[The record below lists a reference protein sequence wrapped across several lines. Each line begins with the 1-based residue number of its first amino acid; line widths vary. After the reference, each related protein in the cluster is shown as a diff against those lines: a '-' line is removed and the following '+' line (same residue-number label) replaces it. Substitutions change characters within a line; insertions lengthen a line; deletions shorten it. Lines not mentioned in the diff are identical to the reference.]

1 MQKRVFSFNYT
12 LKDTKGA
19 VLDQSSDGPLVFLEG
34 AGQIIPALEAKIIFM
49 SPGDKTNVKLAAQD
63 AYGLPDERLKM
74 DVPKKELSHI
84 EISIGSFLQLQLQD
98 QLKVV
103 QVTKIT
109 DDLVT
114 LDGNHPLSGQD
125 LEFDIEMV
133 SVREASN
140 DEIKHGH
147 AHGPGGHHH

>member
-19 VLDQSSDGPLVFLEG
+19 VLDQSSDGPLAFLEG

-49 SPGDKTNVKLAAQD
+49 SPGDKANVKLAAQD
-63 AYGLPDERLKM
+63 AYGLPDEKLKM

-84 EISIGSFLQLQLQD
+84 EISVGSFLQLQLQD

-109 DDLVT
+109 DDIVT

-125 LEFDIEMV
+125 LEFDIEMI
-133 SVREASN
+133 SIREASN
-140 DEIKHGH
+140 DEVKHGH